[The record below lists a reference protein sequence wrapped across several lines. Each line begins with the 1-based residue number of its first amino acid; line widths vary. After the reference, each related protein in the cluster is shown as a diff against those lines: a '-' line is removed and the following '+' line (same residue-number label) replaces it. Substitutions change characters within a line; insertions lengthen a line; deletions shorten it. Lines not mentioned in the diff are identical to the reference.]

1 MEWVLFSR
9 SHFQQYQQ
17 LHFWSTQFLV
27 DLAPSCPNFHLTVIP
42 PTKTTLRHINSL
54 WTTTSRYYQSR
65 KLFYTVGYRLASN
78 QSCPLLTTCDGING
92 SRFCGSM
99 NNITFNI
106 PTTTRSMATC
116 WVGEY
121 LCLKQISISHF
132 WISRHLHPW
141 DWHGIK
147 SMVHGWVPSTSI
159 PVSRY
164 SRSLFLIPLT
174 STYEEEIFFLEDC
187 ITNTVNLHPSSY
199 LDWIIDIGICGTHT
213 AAVDTSILEFETR
226 PFHLHGYNLYVYR
239 RSICRTVW
247 HIGLLHLV
255 WTINIGINTGINTGS
270 KHPTRLIWCIAIPAL
285 LYQFQRPV
293 GPQGNIRTLY

>member
-17 LHFWSTQFLV
+17 LHFWSTQFLA
-27 DLAPSCPNFHLTVIP
+27 DLAPSCPNFHLTMIP

-65 KLFYTVGYRLASN
+65 KLWTDTCSTLSDMVLPVTRAVLFLQLVMVSMEVGSAVLWRISLSTFP
-78 QSCPLLTTCDGING
+78 PLPGDLCW
-92 SRFCGSM
+92 
-99 NNITFNI
+99 
-106 PTTTRSMATC
+106 SMATC
-116 WVGEY
+116 WVGEC
-121 LCLKQISISHF
+121 LCSKQISISHF
-132 WISRHLHPW
+132 WISWDLHPW

-174 STYEEEIFFLEDC
+174 STYEEEIFCLENC

-199 LDWIIDIGICGTHT
+199 LDWIIDIGICGTHS
-213 AAVDTSILEFETR
+213 AAVDTSIL
-226 PFHLHGYNLYVYR
+226 NLKHTHSISMATIYIFIGGVSAE
-239 RSICRTVW
+239 RS
-247 HIGLLHLV
+247 
-255 WTINIGINTGINTGS
+255 GI
-270 KHPTRLIWCIAIPAL
+270 WAYYA
-285 LYQFQRPV
+285 
-293 GPQGNIRTLY
+293 